1 MKNYLIIIVVSL
13 CFITSSKADDIE
25 DFQIGKMNV
34 RDSLLDYFDR
44 KLIITDLNSKYTFFY
59 KNNTYAIVTAGNSNN
74 YDLKIDTELYDDIAI
89 TIKPDDK
96 NFIIYALSGRIFCSN
111 DINYCKSKKK
121 EIENDLKDLFGKNVE
136 LKKNDGP
143 HSYDKTGR
151 TKTYNTYFKFKSGD
165 YISVS
170 TYDWEM
176 KNKDGVP
183 FPDNTKVS
191 IMTNE
196 FEKFLSKVQFN

>member
-13 CFITSSKADDIE
+13 CFITTSKADDIE

-121 EIENDLKDLFGKNVE
+121 RN
-136 LKKNDGP
+136 
-143 HSYDKTGR
+143 
-151 TKTYNTYFKFKSGD
+151 
-165 YISVS
+165 
-170 TYDWEM
+170 
-176 KNKDGVP
+176 
-183 FPDNTKVS
+183 
-191 IMTNE
+191 
-196 FEKFLSKVQFN
+196 